1 MIFDAEALFSDDQA
15 ITADAASTNIID
27 LGAPGTP
34 KHAAAAITQDVGK
47 GRPVPLRIQATEAF
61 NNLTSL
67 KVTVQVDDNSSFS
80 SAKDV
85 ASVTVLLAD
94 LIAGYVAPIEY
105 VPRGTDERYMRLYYD
120 VTGTAPTTGKITA
133 GLVAGNEGWAA

>member
-1 MIFDAEALFSDDQA
+1 MIFDEQALFSDKQA

-34 KHAAAAITQDVGK
+34 KHAQAAITQDIGK
-47 GRPVPLRIQATEAF
+47 GRPVPMRIQVTEAF

-67 KVTVQVDDNSSFS
+67 KVQVQVDDNTGFS
-80 SAKDV
+80 SAKTV
-85 ASVTVLLAD
+85 AEVTVLLAD
-94 LIAGYVAPIEY
+94 LVAGYVAPIQY

-120 VTGTAPTTGKITA
+120 VTGTAPTTGKVTA
-133 GLVAGNEGWAA
+133 GLVAGNDAWAA